1 MSDLSDADVY
11 AYAPTGLIQILCMRM
26 PMDAGHSSDEG
37 HLPMALLPLIGS
49 RWGLGRRERCKTA
62 FVV

>member
-49 RWGLGRRERCKTA
+49 HTYYA
-62 FVV
+62 

>member
-26 PMDAGHSSDEG
+26 PMDAWMQVI
-37 HLPMALLPLIGS
+37 LRMKVICLWLCCL
-49 RWGLGRRERCKTA
+49 
-62 FVV
+62 